1 MSSNLT
7 VSTSRPPPP
16 PGGAGTLIANWGL
29 IPAMDFD
36 QDDSPEGAHAVFR
49 AFALACR
56 VERDRRALADRR
68 IADAFAA
75 RLIAAAKG

>member
-1 MSSNLT
+1 M
-7 VSTSRPPPP
+7 
-16 PGGAGTLIANWGL
+16 

-36 QDDSPEGAHAVFR
+36 HDDSLERAHAVFR

-56 VERDRRALADRR
+56 LERDRRAVADMAADDLRFETALADRG

-75 RLIAAAKG
+75 RLIAAAKR